1 MSVTIQ
7 ESIEALQ
14 QKLALVA
21 ERQVALRLNT
31 ATAGTPLIRE
41 LELEYQRLVEQIAL
55 LQHVQ
60 QKESF

>member
-31 ATAGTPLIRE
+31 TTAGTPLIRE